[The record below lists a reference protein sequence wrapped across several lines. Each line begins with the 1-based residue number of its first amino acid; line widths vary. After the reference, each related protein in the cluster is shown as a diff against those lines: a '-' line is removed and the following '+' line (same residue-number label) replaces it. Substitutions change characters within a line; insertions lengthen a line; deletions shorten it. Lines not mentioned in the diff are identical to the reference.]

1 MGTHPIFESD
11 FDCLTDMSG
20 RDRVNIFP
28 SRMNLSIMK
37 ARLKGAQSGHR
48 LLKKKADALK
58 LKFRGIL
65 REIVSKKEKMGD
77 IMKQANFSLAEAK
90 FSAGDFNSDVIQN
103 VGNARLKLKART
115 DNVAGVAL
123 PIFEPLFDGTDSYE
137 LTGLGRGGEQITKV
151 KKVYEEVVKLL
162 IEIASL
168 QTSFV
173 TLDEV
178 IKVTNRR
185 VNAIEHVIIPRY
197 ERTIS
202 YIISELDETER
213 EEFFRLKKVQGK
225 KQKMK
230 EIAEAE
236 LARLKKVY
244 NFEDADNILTE
255 AHDPDILN
263 F

>member
-1 MGTHPIFESD
+1 
-11 FDCLTDMSG
+11 MSG
-20 RDRVNIFP
+20 KDRVNMFP
-28 SRMNLSIMK
+28 SRMNLTIMK
-37 ARLKGAQSGHR
+37 ARLKGAQSGHK

-65 REIVSKKEKMGD
+65 REIVSKKEKMGE
-77 IMKQANFSLAEAK
+77 IMKNANFSLAEAK
-90 FSAGDFNSDVIQN
+90 FSAGDFSSDIVQN

-115 DNVAGVAL
+115 DNVAGVSL

-151 KKVYEEVVKLL
+151 KKVYEEVVRLL

-178 IKVTNRR
+178 IKTTNRR

-197 ERTIS
+197 ERTIN
-202 YIISELDETER
+202 YIVSELDESER

-225 KQKMK
+225 KQQMK

-236 LARLKKVY
+236 LARLKKQF
-244 NFEDADNILTE
+244 NFEEADNLLAE
-255 AHDPDILN
+255 EHDPDLL